1 MSDFVREL
9 AGYRLTLFEIT
20 YRMPDHKALL
30 QTFLWQILDLPPKFP
45 EIQNF
50 LDFWE
55 RELVEAPIH
64 SVRMASASLIGTRE
78 FRISNTV
85 LALPSRHLIH

>member
-1 MSDFVREL
+1 MNEFVREL

-45 EIQNF
+45 GIQNF

-55 RELVEAPIH
+55 RELAEAPIH
-64 SVRMASASLIGTRE
+64 SVRLATTSLVGLRE

-85 LALPSRHLIH
+85 LTLPSGNLIH